1 MENYTTFIRPDK
13 TLWQKKER
21 ETTKYTK

>member
-13 TLWQKKER
+13 TLW
-21 ETTKYTK
+21 